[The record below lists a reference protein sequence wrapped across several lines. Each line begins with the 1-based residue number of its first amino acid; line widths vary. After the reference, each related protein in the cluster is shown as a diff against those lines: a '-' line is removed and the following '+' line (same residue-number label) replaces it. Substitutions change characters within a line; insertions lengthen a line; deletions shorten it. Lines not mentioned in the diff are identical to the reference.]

1 MKHFPSNRT
10 ITYFSSQNQPAY
22 FAELGEVVEIE
33 TNDCYDGQVKT
44 EETHR
49 EDFDRSRLNP
59 ATGPIYINGMQK
71 GDTLCV
77 EVLDIKTG
85 DYGIMMA
92 APGLGPLGNSVSNS
106 STKILPIYEDHVEF
120 NETIKIPLQPMI
132 GVAGVAPEEG
142 EVSTALPGTHGGNLD
157 TKDIKAGNKLYLP
170 VFTEGALAAFGDL
183 HAAMGDGELS
193 GTGIET
199 SGVIKVRFTKVPFI
213 IENPVVEDEKFFYFI
228 ASADTYE
235 QAIHTALLQTTNQLA
250 SWLDFSFE
258 DSYRVLS
265 AVCDLKFSQ
274 IVNEL
279 VTVRV
284 AVPKSLLPESV
295 YSEQRY

>member
-1 MKHFPSNRT
+1 MMKHFPSSRT
-10 ITYFSSQNQPAY
+10 ITYFSSQNEPAY

-33 TNDCYDGQVKT
+33 TNDCYDGQVRSA
-44 EETHR
+44 ETLR

-92 APGLGPLGNSVSNS
+92 APGLGPLGDSVSGS
-106 STKILPIYEDHVEF
+106 STKILPIHEDHVEF
-120 NETIKIPLQPMI
+120 NETIRIPLQPMI
-132 GVAGVAPEEG
+132 GVAGVAPGEG
-142 EVSTALPGTHGGNLD
+142 EVSTAVPGPHGGNLD

-170 VFTEGALAAFGDL
+170 VYTEGALAAFGDL

-228 ASADTYE
+228 ASAASCED
-235 QAIHTALLQTTNQLA
+235 AIHTALLQTTNHLA
-250 SWLDFSFE
+250 SWLNLSFE
-258 DSYRVLS
+258 DSYRLLS

-274 IVNEL
+274 IVNPL

-295 YSEQRY
+295 QSE

>member
-10 ITYFSSQNQPAY
+10 ITYFSNQNQPAY

-44 EETHR
+44 AETLLG
-49 EDFDRSRLNP
+49 DFDRSRLNP
-59 ATGPIYINGMQK
+59 ATGPIYINSMQK

-92 APGLGPLGNSVSNS
+92 APGLGPLGDSVSNS

-120 NETIKIPLQPMI
+120 NETIKIPLEPMI

-235 QAIHTALLQTTNQLA
+235 RAIHTALLQTTNQLT
-250 SWLDFSFE
+250 SWLDLSFE